1 MRSVLVSLVAAVALS
16 ACRSAPKTVSQPAV
30 QTASADTGFHPA
42 WSRKAVIYEVNVRQ
56 YTPEGTFAAFQ
67 QHLPRLKKLG
77 VDILWIMPVQPIG
90 KKNRKGTGPQ
100 TALTTDGGGRVY
112 AFTRTRDTNTVLVA
126 VNFGDSAATVKY
138 EGMRHP
144 GEYIDWFGKSKV
156 AMTAAGSLDI
166 PAHGYRV
173 LVQ

>member
-1 MRSVLVSLVAAVALS
+1 VVPQGGDLRGERAAVHARGDVRRVS
-16 ACRSAPKTVSQPAV
+16 AAPSA
-30 QTASADTGFHPA
+30 
-42 WSRKAVIYEVNVRQ
+42 
-56 YTPEGTFAAFQ
+56 
-67 QHLPRLKKLG
+67 LKKLG